1 MKSAARARPA
11 PVMVYP
17 RRPGQM
23 WKLFAAA
30 VFLAFALPLAMLAG
44 FLGWHQ
50 HRILTAWPL
59 VDALVA
65 KAEVVQNTGSTY
77 SVRFGLR
84 YAAQGRVYDSSVAI
98 GSAPSR
104 AAAGRWLEQMAVGS
118 RVRLRY
124 DPRDPTNISLV
135 ADSTPRSYAAPGMLA
150 KWAAVM
156 AAISLILLGLGWWAG
171 KGRGPGGGSQEPAK
185 TGA

>member
-1 MKSAARARPA
+1 MLKF
-11 PVMVYP
+11 
-17 RRPGQM
+17 
-23 WKLFAAA
+23 FAAA
-30 VFLAFALPLAMLAG
+30 VFLAFALPLGMLAG

-50 HRILTAWPL
+50 HRILTNWPL
-59 VDALVA
+59 VDALVT

-124 DPRDPTNISLV
+124 DPRDPAEISLV
-135 ADSTPRSYAAPGMLA
+135 AGSTPRSYAAPRMLA
-150 KWAAVM
+150 RWAAVM
-156 AAISLILLGLGWWAG
+156 AAISLILLWLGWWAG
-171 KGRGPGGGSQEPAK
+171 KYRGPGSDSQEPAK